1 MPGGRPKGARNQTSI
16 ALRDAIENAFVK
28 VGGVDYLETVAREDP
43 KTFCALLSKIL
54 PKDIKIEGD
63 LSLQVTKV
71 EREIIEPSITYQ
83 SEKSIEIKH

>member
-28 VGGVDYLETVAREDP
+28 VGGVDYLEIIAREDP

-71 EREIIEPSITYQ
+71 EREIIEPSITYP
-83 SEKSIEIKH
+83 SGKSIEVKH